1 MTVLGALAL
10 SLLTTM
16 VPSASLADALTL
28 AAEMVEMQV
37 MVEIA
42 NPRLHTNT
50 D

>member
-28 AAEMVEMQV
+28 AAEMVE
-37 MVEIA
+37 IA